1 MKAFCI
7 TLKGCEDRQET
18 TLNTLKRI
26 GLDCEVFYG
35 VDARKDTHPLLDH
48 LDRRQFEF
56 NMGRPCIIGEAGCYA
71 SHYLLWQKC
80 VELNEPIIIFEDDLS
95 IEDELFLNTLKAVA
109 ENIESCGYIRTE
121 NTSSR
126 GMFYDVKQYGSQ
138 RLVKYLKV
146 PQCTT
151 SYAISPS
158 AARAFIDASKTFQF
172 PVDVFLRN
180 TWLHKQAMFGVRQA
194 GLRGGNKPS
203 VIGNRKRQGDKDYLV
218 ATMKLLNKAKSMTLN
233 LVMNGYHL
241 IKMGREYG
249 PKKFN
254 S

>member
-18 TLNTLKRI
+18 TFKIFERI

-35 VDARKDTHPLLDH
+35 VDARKDQHPLLEH

-80 VELNEPIIIFEDDLS
+80 VELDEPIIIFEDDFS
-95 IEDELFLNTLKAVA
+95 IEDELFLNTLQIVE
-109 ENIESCGYIRTE
+109 ENIHQCGYIRTE
-121 NTSSR
+121 NT
-126 GMFYDVKQYGSQ
+126 GGGIMFYDVKQFGTQ

-151 SYAISPS
+151 SYAISPE
-158 AARAFIDASKTFQF
+158 AARAFIKASATFQY

-180 TWLHKQAMFGVRQA
+180 TWLHRQAMFGVKPA

-203 VIGNRKRQGDKDYLV
+203 IIGNRKRQGKKNYVV

-233 LVMNGYHL
+233 LATNGYHL
-241 IKMGREYG
+241 IKLGREYG
-249 PKKFN
+249 PKRFKD
-254 S
+254 